1 MHALKIQ
8 NCTILVKQA
17 GNYFLRCAI
26 FSVGRQLLRA
36 SLHGFSYYIS
46 QVLMMIFM
54 VYNGYMIT
62 SLVLGRALGYLVFSL
77 AMPTKQKY
85 RPKPCCC

>member
-1 MHALKIQ
+1 
-8 NCTILVKQA
+8 
-17 GNYFLRCAI
+17 
-26 FSVGRQLLRA
+26 
-36 SLHGFSYYIS
+36 
-46 QVLMMIFM
+46 MMIFM

-77 AMPTKQKY
+77 AMPAKQKY